1 MQLIARLRT
10 RYFTGNR
17 DLLLLWIGQLA
28 AGFGDSLTFMG
39 FLFLALQLTGSEEA
53 VGAFQSIAYIP
64 IALFG
69 LAAGVYVDRR
79 DRKRVMLVSD
89 GARAL
94 ALLAIPLMAV
104 TGTLGIVGAGVS
116 VMVVT
121 TMTAFFNPAYNSALP
136 IIVGDPARLF
146 GVNALMQSSRQF
158 AAIAG
163 PVFAAIG
170 AGRSGPVALL
180 GANIATYL
188 VSFVCIAFIST
199 PLRAR
204 ASADASGEADGPL
217 PAGDP
222 ADADAVPG
230 PTPRA
235 RRGDG
240 IALADL
246 IDGVRNDLRVVMRH
260 RGVRIVF
267 LLTLVNNL
275 LLMGPAFVGTPL
287 LVKNVFGGGLSDY
300 AIVELMYA
308 LGMTITGV
316 LLHQFPN
323 VRRLGLL
330 WAFGLVLDGFTF
342 VPYLWAPSLSW
353 LYGFTFLHALAIP
366 LIIVTRATMIQRL
379 VPQEVLGRAFG
390 YIDIAVLG
398 ITALSAG
405 LTGFACAHF
414 GARLVIVYGGILAGC
429 VGIVALL
436 TPTVRRI
443 AVGVRGEGRG
453 DGAA

>member
-10 RYFTGNR
+10 RYFAGNR

-89 GARAL
+89 GVRAL

-180 GANIATYL
+180 GANIVTYL
-188 VSFVCIAFIST
+188 ISFVCIAFIST

-204 ASADASGEADGPL
+204 RSGDAAATSVEAVNAEAEVPHA
-217 PAGDP
+217 AG
-222 ADADAVPG
+222 
-230 PTPRA
+230 A

-240 IALADL
+240 ITFADL
-246 IDGVRNDLRVVMRH
+246 IEGVRNGLRVVMGH

-267 LLTLVNNL
+267 LFTLVNNL

-330 WAFGLVLDGFTF
+330 WAVGLVLDGFTF
-342 VPYLWAPSLSW
+342 VLYLWAPSLPW
-353 LYGFTFLHALAIP
+353 LYAFTFLHALAIP

-414 GARLVIVYGGILAGC
+414 GARLVIVYGGMLAGC

-436 TPTVRRI
+436 VPTVRRI
-443 AVGVRGEGRG
+443 AVGGRSEARGEGM
-453 DGAA
+453 A